1 MAEPED
7 KMSETNAATRPI
19 STPGWRRFPSAPQ
32 ADPAVLATLR
42 TLAVALLSD
51 NMARLSGSY
60 GLLPY
65 HQVKPMAGTAVTV
78 HTRAGDN
85 LIIHRSFDFCRPG
98 DVLVIDGDGDLSQA
112 LLGEIMA
119 TYAEKLGLAGLV
131 VDGAIRDTYA
141 FRKREFPCYARGV
154 THKGP
159 YKVGPGE
166 INVPVSAGGMLV
178 CPGDI
183 VVGDEDGLVC
193 IPQADAPGVILLA
206 QAQQRKEEETLRRI
220 AAGTLDRAWIA
231 AQEKKMMG

>member
-1 MAEPED
+1 
-7 KMSETNAATRPI
+7 MSATNDAAKPI
-19 STPGWRRFPSAPQ
+19 STPGWRRYPSAAQ

-60 GLLPY
+60 GLLPL

-85 LIIHRSFDFCRPG
+85 LVIHRAFDFCRPG
-98 DVLVIDGDGDLSQA
+98 DVLVIDGGGDLSQA

-119 TYAEKLGLAGLV
+119 TYAERIGIAGLV
-131 VDGAIRDTYA
+131 VDGAIRDSYA
-141 FRKREFPCYARGV
+141 FKRGTFPCYARGI

-159 YKVGPGE
+159 YKYGPGE
-166 INVPVSAGGMLV
+166 INVPVCVGGMHV
-178 CPGDI
+178 SPGDI
-183 VVGDEDGLVC
+183 VVGDEDGLLS
-193 IPQADAPGVILLA
+193 ITQADAPGVIALA
-206 QAQQRKEEETLRRI
+206 QAQQHKEEASLKAIR
-220 AAGTLDRAWIA
+220 AGTWDRSWIA